1 MSLWSDYK
9 AGLLTESEY
18 TAMCRREYL
27 EDMDRGDEWD
37 EEDAFEDDD
46 IDEL

>member
-37 EEDAFEDDD
+37 EEETFEDDD